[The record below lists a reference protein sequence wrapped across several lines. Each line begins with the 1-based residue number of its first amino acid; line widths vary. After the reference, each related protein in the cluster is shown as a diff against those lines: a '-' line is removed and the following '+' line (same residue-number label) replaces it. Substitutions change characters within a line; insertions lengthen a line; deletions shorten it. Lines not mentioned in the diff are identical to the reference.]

1 MAGNG
6 YKYGYTGPPFN
17 FLGNFCTTQ
26 WNAFTSWVNA
36 RTVDF
41 PAIQQH
47 YQIRAAQLRK
57 TAGALDQF
65 YSTLNDEKLSPTFNK
80 LTWKPGTEGWFGY
93 VNRNDHLPMAVV
105 YQMKGYMKDRLER
118 QDEGVFAMN
127 HVRNVIEKTE
137 DKAQRANEAT
147 ASIATLIN
155 RISSYFNQPEYA
167 AVLVKDQSDV
177 YPTGSSQPR
186 YRVSQLDVPTQWE
199 REQAAHQLT
208 PGGPT
213 NIKETGQ

>member
-1 MAGNG
+1 MSGNG

-26 WNAFTSWVNA
+26 YNAFTSYVNSHIG
-36 RTVDF
+36 DF

-57 TAGALDQF
+57 TAGALGQF
-65 YSTLNDEKLSPTFNK
+65 YSTVNDEMLTPTFNK
-80 LTWKPGTEGWFGY
+80 LTWKPGPQGWFGY
-93 VNRNDHLPMAVV
+93 VNRNDQLPMVA
-105 YQMKGYMKDRLER
+105 MHGIKGYMKERLQR
-118 QDEGVFAMN
+118 QDEGVFTMN
-127 HVRNVIEKTE
+127 HIRNVIEKTE
-137 DKAQRANEAT
+137 DRAQRSNEAT
-147 ASIATLIN
+147 ATIPTLFAKVA
-155 RISSYFNQPEYA
+155 SYFNQPEYA

-186 YRVSQLDVPTQWE
+186 YRVAQLDVPTQWE
-199 REQAAHQLT
+199 QEQSAHQLT

-213 NIKETGQ
+213 NTKETGQ